1 MGRLLK
7 QGKLLRTSLG
17 FYFEVGVTY
26 TLKHVLTLRLKAEHL
41 PWPAQSQSRIVL
53 PEEKTITWSP
63 ILAIT
68 SHHQR
73 SVGNFLEQREPC
85 LLQSPTDVVHI
96 GLVWRRI
103 IWKQTFRILGNRY
116 DGSGTS
122 PVKNSAMYSHLTWRQ
137 EGIWSNLTLRFDC
150 IHSSLLRSLQPAY
163 AVELYWVHTL
173 HNQFRLLR
181 LRSNNY
187 TEEEEETKQFS
198 EPALQLDLLV

>member
-1 MGRLLK
+1 M
-7 QGKLLRTSLG
+7 
-17 FYFEVGVTY
+17 
-26 TLKHVLTLRLKAEHL
+26 HL
-41 PWPAQSQSRIVL
+41 PRPAQSQSRIVL

-116 DGSGTS
+116 DGSRTS

-150 IHSSLLRSLQPAY
+150 IHSSVFPPA
-163 AVELYWVHTL
+163 
-173 HNQFRLLR
+173 
-181 LRSNNY
+181 
-187 TEEEEETKQFS
+187 
-198 EPALQLDLLV
+198 EPAASLRCRTVLSTHSTQPVPPVET

>member
-1 MGRLLK
+1 MWR
-7 QGKLLRTSLG
+7 KLLSCIGWPVL
-17 FYFEVGVTY
+17 Y
-26 TLKHVLTLRLKAEHL
+26 TQHPLQIRWLMLHTRLNLLWDRCVRK
-41 PWPAQSQSRIVL
+41 SRIVL

-73 SVGNFLEQREPC
+73 SVGNFLKQREPC

-187 TEEEEETKQFS
+187 TEEETKQFS
-198 EPALQLDLLV
+198 QPAFQLDLLV

>member
-1 MGRLLK
+1 M
-7 QGKLLRTSLG
+7 RTSLG

-103 IWKQTFRILGNRY
+103 IWKQMFRILGDRY

-150 IHSSLLRSLQPAY
+150 IHSSPSAQPAASWRCRTVLSTHY
-163 AVELYWVHTL
+163 TTG
-173 HNQFRLLR
+173 FCLLI
-181 LRSNNY
+181 LRCGGGGGGESNF
-187 TEEEEETKQFS
+187 QS
-198 EPALQLDLLV
+198 QPSSLICWSS

>member
-1 MGRLLK
+1 M
-7 QGKLLRTSLG
+7 RTSLG

-26 TLKHVLTLRLKAEHL
+26 TLKHVLPLRLKAEHL

-73 SVGNFLEQREPC
+73 SVGNFLKQREPC

-103 IWKQTFRILGNRY
+103 IWKQTFRILGNRC

-150 IHSSLLRSLQPAY
+150 IHSSLLRMRSLQPAY

-187 TEEEEETKQFS
+187 TEEETKQFS
-198 EPALQLDLLV
+198 QPAFQLDLLV